1 MTKTYK
7 HQDTF
12 DYLHGNKEIPKDRL
26 RKLLHYFKRV
36 NLWDWDLKILHRKHK
51 DYVRGGSA
59 RIKSKKY
66 K

>member
-1 MTKTYK
+1 MSNTYK

-12 DYLHGNKEIPKDRL
+12 DFIHKNKEIPKGRL
-26 RKLLHYFKRV
+26 RKLLRYFDRV
-36 NLWDWDLKILHRKHK
+36 NFWDWDLKIRHRKHK

-59 RIKSKKY
+59 RIKGKKY